1 MEEAYSKKSW
11 WRNLNPDLKELLSQ
25 SFFLLDD
32 VSRSERKFNDY
43 SFIVF
48 PAAKAYEGF
57 LKFVFLQKGFITKED
72 YYGTRFRVGK
82 ALNPQL
88 ENGYRNESVYDKIV
102 VTCGGRKLADTLWDT
117 WRLCRNLV
125 FHWFPERTKFLD
137 LSEAKERLVMIVRAM
152 DELYENCLK

>member
-1 MEEAYSKKSW
+1 MEEVYSKKSW

-102 VTCGGRKLADTLWDT
+102 VTCGGESWLIRFGILGDFVEIWFFTGFLKELSFWIYQKRKRD
-117 WRLCRNLV
+117 
-125 FHWFPERTKFLD
+125 
-137 LSEAKERLVMIVRAM
+137 
-152 DELYENCLK
+152 